1 VLAALAATVLGVT
14 NVGVGVR
21 EWRISAYVPEV
32 KRGVVVLNVHNFG
45 EDGHDLRV
53 RGPRRFR
60 SAILPEVPAGGN
72 GRLTVTLSRRGRYV
86 LVCTLPGHE
95 ALGMRATVRV
105 R

>member
-1 VLAALAATVLGVT
+1 MLAALAAAALSVT

-21 EWRISAYVPEV
+21 EWRISSYVPEV
-32 KRGVVVLNVHNFG
+32 ARGTVAFNVHNYG

-60 SAILPEVPAGGN
+60 SAVLPEVPAGGN
-72 GRLTVTLSRRGRYV
+72 GRLVVKLPRRGRYV

-95 ALGMRATVRV
+95 AQGMRAIIRV
-105 R
+105 T